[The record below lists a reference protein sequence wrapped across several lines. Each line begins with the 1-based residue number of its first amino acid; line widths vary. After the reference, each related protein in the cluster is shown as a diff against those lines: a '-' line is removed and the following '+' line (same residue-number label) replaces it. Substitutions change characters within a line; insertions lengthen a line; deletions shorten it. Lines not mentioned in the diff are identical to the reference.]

1 MTLCS
6 RSLSFLRGNAG
17 GATTSTTLGG
27 IGIVVTAFIRYGW
40 LPWKKRRNRSRT
52 KDASASLPQ
61 ANTVSANMMRS
72 GNAFPCLLIK
82 NWHATYVMHTV
93 FEMITF
99 HLLLHL
105 IALASFFGIT
115 ISYTV
120 NSDCRSEVNDWI
132 IEAIFLFDRA
142 AKVLE
147 SAHRRSPSNIKNIL
161 QACLGKSAKEADF
174 KTVHG

>member
-1 MTLCS
+1 MPEVPPPRRPSGELALLS
-6 RSLSFLRGNAG
+6 LRSLGTVGFLE
-17 GATTSTTLGG
+17 
-27 IGIVVTAFIRYGW
+27 
-40 LPWKKRRNRSRT
+40 RREEIRSRIVCT

-61 ANTVSANMMRS
+61 TSAVSANMTRS

-93 FEMITF
+93 FEM

-120 NSDCRSEVNDWI
+120 NSDCRSEVNGWI

-147 SAHRRSPSNIKNIL
+147 SPHRRPANIKNIL

>member
-1 MTLCS
+1 M
-6 RSLSFLRGNAG
+6 
-17 GATTSTTLGG
+17 
-27 IGIVVTAFIRYGW
+27 FI
-40 LPWKKRRNRSRT
+40 
-52 KDASASLPQ
+52 DQ
-61 ANTVSANMMRS
+61 
-72 GNAFPCLLIK
+72 

-120 NSDCRSEVNDWI
+120 NSDCRSEVNGWI

-147 SAHRRSPSNIKNIL
+147 SSIGSNAIPMTYDVKNIL
-161 QACLGKSAKEADF
+161 QTCLGKTANETDF
-174 KTVHG
+174 STVRG